1 MIQTTIRKA
10 QAEDAE
16 EISNIWKVIC
26 AERKYSAVN
35 HPFTPEQE
43 KYYILSLSDREG
55 IFIAKAKDQIF
66 GFQSLDKW
74 AKYTDSFDHV
84 GTIGSFILPKWR
96 GCGIGRQLAI
106 KTFQFARE
114 NGYEKLLVYIRAKNT
129 GAIEFYKNLGF
140 IQKGVLSKQVKIDGQ
155 YEDEIFMEFFL

>member
-10 QAEDAE
+10 QVEDAE

-43 KYYILSLSDREG
+43 KDYILSLSDREG
-55 IFIAKAKDQIF
+55 IFITEIKDQIF

-74 AKYTDSFDHV
+74 AKYTDSFDYV

-114 NGYEKLLVYIRAKNT
+114 NGYEKIVLYIRAKNT

-155 YEDEIFMEFFL
+155 YEDEIFMESFL

>member
-1 MIQTTIRKA
+1 MIDITIRKA
-10 QAEDAE
+10 QGEDAE

-35 HPFTPEQE
+35 YPFTPEQE
-43 KYYILSLSDREG
+43 KDYILSLSEREI
-55 IFIAKAKDQIF
+55 IFKAETKDQII

-74 AKYTDSFDHV
+74 ANYTDSFDHV
-84 GTIGSFILPKWR
+84 GTIGTFILPKWR
-96 GCGIGRQLAI
+96 GYGIGRELAI
-106 KTFQFARE
+106 KTFQFARKHE
-114 NGYEKLLVYIRAKNT
+114 YEKLVIYVRAKNT

-140 IQKGVLSKQVKIDGQ
+140 IQKGVLSKQVKIDGI

>member
-1 MIQTTIRKA
+1 MIQITIRKA

-16 EISNIWKVIC
+16 EISNIWQVIS
-26 AERKYSAVN
+26 AARKFSAVS
-35 HPFTPEQE
+35 HPFTSDQE
-43 KYYILSLSDREG
+43 KEYILSLSEHEG
-55 IFIAKAKDQIF
+55 IFIAKVKDQII

-84 GTIGSFILPKWR
+84 GTIGTFLLPKWR
-96 GCGIGRQLAI
+96 RYGIGQQLAI

-114 NGYEKLLVYIRAKNT
+114 NGYEKLIIYVRANNT

-140 IQKGVLSKQVKIDGQ
+140 ITKGVLSKQVKIDGK

>member
-10 QAEDAE
+10 QVEDAE

-43 KYYILSLSDREG
+43 KDYILSLSDREG
-55 IFIAKAKDQIF
+55 IFIAETKDQIF

-96 GCGIGRQLAI
+96 GCGIERQLAI

-114 NGYEKLLVYIRAKNT
+114 KGYEKLIIYVRANNT

-140 IQKGVLSKQVKIDGQ
+140 IQKGVLSKQVKIDGH